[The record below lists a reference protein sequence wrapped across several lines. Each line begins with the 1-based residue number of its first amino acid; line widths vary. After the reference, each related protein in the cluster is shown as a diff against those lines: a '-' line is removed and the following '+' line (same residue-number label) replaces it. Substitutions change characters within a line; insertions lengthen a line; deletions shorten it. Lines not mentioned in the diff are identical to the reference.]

1 MNVRSSCKYRKSL
14 EGNLC
19 RWASILRRLSILLL
33 IMTLLSSESW
43 DLVVRSQSL
52 PTKRIGTSRP
62 TPTDLEQACFDRPP
76 KARKVRFLDDAIQAA
91 MKSPA
96 EATCNMSSNAEAL
109 EPTTSE
115 DLCKQLCKPSQR
127 TPTIANNCSAY
138 LDNCD
143 LRHRFYPISSCTKNT
158 KTISQLGDILLLPK
172 DEHLDPRSR
181 IRLAL
186 QLANGVLQYHSTPW
200 LSPLWQLQDLA
211 YFRDDDDLSSSFRTL
226 HINSDVVSARL
237 KTITP
242 DHDTK
247 MEAGE
252 WNPKK

>member
-1 MNVRSSCKYRKSL
+1 MNVGSSGKYGKSRA
-14 EGNLC
+14 GKWC
-19 RWASILRRLSILLL
+19 RGALILRWVSISLL
-33 IMTLLSSESW
+33 IMAPPSSESW

-52 PTKRIGTSRP
+52 PTKRIGTSKS
-62 TPTDLEQACFDRPP
+62 TPTDPEQACVDRQS
-76 KARKVRFLDDAIQAA
+76 KVRRVRFLDDATQAA

-96 EATCNMSSNAEAL
+96 EAVCNMLSNSEAP

-115 DLCKQLCKPSQR
+115 DLCKQLCKPPQR
-127 TPTIANNCSAY
+127 TATITNNCSAY

-143 LRHRFYPISSCTKNT
+143 LRHRFYPISSCTKNI

-226 HINSDVVSARL
+226 HINSDVVSARM
-237 KTITP
+237 KTIAP

-247 MEAGE
+247 MKAGE
-252 WNPKK
+252 